1 MIRILTPGQ
10 GRGEFNV
17 RVDLTSGTIFTLSQ
31 PTAEDLAAYQ
41 AAGRP
46 APRAIRVEMGSISPD
61 ALRAIQADIATLKS
75 SGRTPPPAPATADA
89 AAGE

>member
-1 MIRILTPGQ
+1 MLRIMIPGS

-17 RVDLTSGTIFTLSQ
+17 RVDMSTGTIFTLTSV
-31 PTAEDLAAYQ
+31 TAEDLAAYQ

-46 APRAIRVEMGSISPD
+46 APRAIRVELGAVSPD
-61 ALRAIQADIATLKS
+61 ALRGLQTDIAQLKAN
-75 SGRTPPPAPATADA
+75 GRTPPPAPQAEGA